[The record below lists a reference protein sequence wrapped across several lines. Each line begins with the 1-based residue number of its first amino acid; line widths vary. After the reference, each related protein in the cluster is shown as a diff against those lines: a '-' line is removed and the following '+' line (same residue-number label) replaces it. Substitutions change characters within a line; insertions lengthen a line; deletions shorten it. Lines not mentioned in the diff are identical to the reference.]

1 VARRRAADYE
11 AKRSHLLR
19 TAAPLFARHGYDR
32 TSLAM
37 IAVAAGVSKGLVYH
51 YYPDK
56 DAVLADI
63 IRRHLAELIEAV
75 TAVAVEDGR
84 APERRLADMAAA
96 LLAAYRDA
104 DAEHQVQV
112 AHLRLL
118 PEPVQ
123 RELKDMERVL
133 VSLFADALA
142 AVAPRLARDRRRLKP
157 LTMSLFGMLNWAFLW
172 FREDGA
178 MTRTEYAA
186 LAARM
191 VVLGARDATG
201 AELVG
206 SKRAAEVALRRS
218 APALR
223 PRRSPPRPRGS

>member
-1 VARRRAADYE
+1 MARRRAADYE

>member
-1 VARRRAADYE
+1 VARTRAADYE

-56 DAVLADI
+56 DAVLADV
-63 IRRHLAELIEAV
+63 IRRHLARLIEAV
-75 TAVAVEDGR
+75 TAVTAADGR

-118 PEPVQ
+118 PGPVQ
-123 RELKDMERVL
+123 EELKAMERAL
-133 VSLFADALA
+133 VALFAAALA
-142 AVAPRLARDRRRLKP
+142 EVEPRLAGDRRVLKP

-178 MTRTEYAA
+178 MTRADYAA

-191 VVLGARDATG
+191 VVLGARDA
-201 AELVG
+201 
-206 SKRAAEVALRRS
+206 VA
-218 APALR
+218 APAGHTR
-223 PRRSPPRPRGS
+223 GDGGGAAARRQTAS

>member
-1 VARRRAADYE
+1 VGRPRSADYE
-11 AKRSHLLR
+11 AKRRRILEV
-19 TAAPLFARHGYDR
+19 AAPLFARHGYDR

-63 IRRHLAELIEAV
+63 IRRHLAELIEVV
-75 TAVAVEDGR
+75 TTAATPDGR
-84 APERRLADMAAA
+84 APERRLAEMAAA

-118 PEPVQ
+118 PGPVQ
-123 RELKDMERVL
+123 RELKEMERVL
-133 VSLFADALA
+133 VTLFAEALT
-142 AVAPRLARDRRRLKP
+142 AVEPRLAGDRRLLKP

-178 MTRTEYAA
+178 MTRVEYAA

-191 VVLGARDATG
+191 VVLGAREAAGG
-201 AELVG
+201 AAAG
-206 SKRAAEVALRRS
+206 GRRAAEAALRRA
-218 APALR
+218 APAVR
-223 PRRSPPRPRGS
+223 PRRSPPRRGAS

>member
-1 VARRRAADYE
+1 MARTRAADYE

-19 TAAPLFARHGYDR
+19 AAAPLFASHGYDR
-32 TSLAM
+32 TSLSM
-37 IAVAAGVSKGLVYH
+37 IAVSAGVSKGLVYH

-75 TAVAVEDGR
+75 AAAAAADGR

-118 PEPVQ
+118 PGPVQ
-123 RELKDMERVL
+123 EELKAMERRL
-133 VSLFADALA
+133 VALFAEALA
-142 AVAPRLARDRRRLKP
+142 AVEPRLAKDRRLLKP

-172 FREDGA
+172 FREDGP
-178 MTRTEYAA
+178 MTRADYAA

-191 VVLGARDATG
+191 VVLGARDAAG
-201 AELVG
+201 AEAKTARG
-206 SKRAAEVALRRS
+206 TAAVAAARRQTAS
-218 APALR
+218 
-223 PRRSPPRPRGS
+223 